1 MNRVQISFAYRVVM
15 FVAAPFVRW
24 WGRLEVVGAEIL
36 PLSGPTLIVA
46 NHDSYWD
53 PVVIGM
59 AGLKRRQIC
68 ALAKASLW
76 DNKLVGKVLDAMG
89 QIPIQRGR
97 GDTQALDAA
106 IRELRTGTCIGVFPE
121 GTTSR
126 GRVTRAR
133 SGAGWLALAVPDTKV
148 VCVRVTG
155 AVDMVR
161 FPKRPRVRVEFFEP
175 SGGQPTP
182 GESALAMMRRMT
194 AETRVGAPY
203 EVPGR
208 RKRAEQHR
216 KAIAAA
222 AAEKSAS

>member
-1 MNRVQISFAYRVVM
+1 MSRVQISFAYRVVM
-15 FVAAPFVRW
+15 FVAAPFVRL
-24 WGRLEVVGAEIL
+24 WGRLEVSGADTL
-36 PLSGPTLIVA
+36 PLSGPTLIIA

-53 PVVIGM
+53 PVIIGT

-76 DNKLVGKVLDAMG
+76 DNKLVGAVLNGMG

-106 IRELRTGTCIGVFPE
+106 IRELRNGTCIGVFPE

-133 SGAGWLALAVPDTKV
+133 SGAGWLALAVPETKV
-148 VCVRVTG
+148 VCARVTG
-155 AVDMVR
+155 AVDIVR
-161 FPKRPRVRVEFFEP
+161 FPKRPRIRVEFFEP
-175 SGGQPTP
+175 SSGQPKS
-182 GESALAMMRRMT
+182 GESAIAMMKRMI
-194 AETRVGAPY
+194 AETRIGAPY

-208 RKRAEQHR
+208 RKRAQGHR

-222 AAEKSAS
+222 AAEKSAG